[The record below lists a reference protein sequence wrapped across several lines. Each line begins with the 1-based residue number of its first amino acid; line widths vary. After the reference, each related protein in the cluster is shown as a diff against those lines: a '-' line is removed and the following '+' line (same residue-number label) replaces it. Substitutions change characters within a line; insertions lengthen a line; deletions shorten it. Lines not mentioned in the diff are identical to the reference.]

1 MRILVVDDELIV
13 LELLAEVLAAE
24 GHTVDMAVSARAAL
38 EILERQP
45 VELVISDVRMPE
57 MDGLGLHREIEQRF
71 PALGRLF
78 IWMTGGSP
86 DPDMMT
92 RVKATALPI
101 LNKPFDLREVVRVV
115 DAMKGGGR

>member
-24 GHTVDMAVSARAAL
+24 GHTVDMADSGRAAL
-38 EILERQP
+38 EILAQQP

-71 PALGRLF
+71 PALGRLV

-92 RVKATALPI
+92 QVKATALPI
-101 LNKPFDLREVVRVV
+101 LNSMLP
-115 DAMKGGGR
+115 A

>member
-1 MRILVVDDELIV
+1 MRILVVDDEAVV

-24 GHTVDMAVSARAAL
+24 GHTVDLGLSARAAL
-38 EILERQP
+38 EILAQHP
-45 VELVISDVRMPE
+45 VDLVISDVRMPE
-57 MDGLGLHREIEQRF
+57 MDGLGLHREIERRF
-71 PALGRLF
+71 PALSRRL

-92 RVKATALPI
+92 QVKATALPI